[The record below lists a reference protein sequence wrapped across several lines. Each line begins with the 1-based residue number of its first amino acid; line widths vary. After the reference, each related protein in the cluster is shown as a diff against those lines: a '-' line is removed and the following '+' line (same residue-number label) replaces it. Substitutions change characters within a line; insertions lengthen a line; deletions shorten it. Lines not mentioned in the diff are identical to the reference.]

1 MKMTKKMTD
10 AVANLH
16 EAMKADYNRFMV
28 GDDPIKNE
36 MREEYADSLSYK
48 AGSKY
53 IAIKTGG
60 GAHSFIV
67 NTDTDKKF
75 SYGDILKAASWK
87 APSRNFARGNIFVNE
102 DLSNI
107 AWTGA

>member
-1 MKMTKKMTD
+1 MKNTKEMTD
-10 AVANLH
+10 AIAKLH
-16 EAMKADYNRFMV
+16 EALKADYNRFMA

-48 AGSKY
+48 TGSKY

-75 SYGDILKAASWK
+75 SYGDILKAAGYN
-87 APSRNFARGNIFVNE
+87 APARNFARGNIFVDE
-102 DLSNI
+102 DLPKI